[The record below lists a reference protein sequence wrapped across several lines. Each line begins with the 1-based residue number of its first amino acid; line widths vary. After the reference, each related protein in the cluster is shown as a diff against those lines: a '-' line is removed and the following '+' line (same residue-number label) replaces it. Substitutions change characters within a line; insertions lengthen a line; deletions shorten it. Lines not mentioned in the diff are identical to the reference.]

1 MEWFRLSIRKGF
13 QAESSS
19 GLNFAARERAAH
31 PPRFSSIGAT
41 AWFALTLTGIY
52 ALVLSFA
59 LFHHEMWR
67 DEINPWL
74 LARDSAGVFEL
85 FRNLEYEGHPG
96 LWYLLLMP
104 VTRLTNSPV
113 GMQILHLL
121 IASTTVFVVARY
133 APYSTLQK
141 ALFSFGYFPL
151 YEYGVK
157 SRGYA
162 LGLLFVVVTC
172 VLLRQRWR
180 HPLWLALVLCLMSH
194 TSVHACIIAVSITF
208 GLALDYWLNRR
219 TLATD
224 DTVDA
229 WRVYAAFVIVFGAIL
244 LAILQLSPPADAYQ
258 MLGYREDH
266 IRRILTFLQTVFFS
280 PHFFFVIQT
289 WLEAWVSSWTG
300 LEASEAQ
307 QVMRNLQDLFGVYVC
322 VFLATIVV
330 YCRRQPIAQVV
341 FLCGGAGLL
350 HFFTLI
356 HGGRVRHYGFFMIAL
371 ILLLWG
377 GRYLTAWSRGV
388 EKGPPMREAGASF
401 GGMLLTGLL
410 VLHALSGLNA
420 VAADIEHPFS
430 LGKRAAEYIQAENL
444 DSLPMIG
451 HQDFSVTTVVGYL
464 QRQRKVHYVRG
475 NREGSFVFY
484 DEKPQRYVDDSVF
497 LLQTRTLADR
507 TGGKV
512 LMILNLP
519 LSIDVAAQYEI
530 RPLAAFTGA
539 MCRQENFYL
548 YLYEKEFPTRRSETH
563 SDTLR
568 HTLWGPRAMDSSL
581 GPSKGFSPHKLCE
594 D

>member
-1 MEWFRLSIRKGF
+1 MEWFRLSIRRRF
-13 QAESSS
+13 QAKSSS
-19 GLNFAARERAAH
+19 SLNFAARESAAH
-31 PPRFSSIGAT
+31 PPRFSSIGEA
-41 AWFALTLTGIY
+41 AWFAPTLTVIY

-74 LARDSAGVFEL
+74 FARDSAGIFDL

-121 IASTTVFVVARY
+121 IASTTIFIVAKY
-133 APYSTLQK
+133 APFSTLQK
-141 ALFSFGYFPL
+141 SLFPFGYFPL

-157 SRGYA
+157 SRSYA

-180 HPLWLALVLCLMSH
+180 HPLWLALVLCLMSNTNVH
-194 TSVHACIIAVSITF
+194 TFIIAISITF
-208 GLALDYWLNRR
+208 GLALDYWLNCR
-219 TLATD
+219 TLAAD
-224 DTVDA
+224 DTVDVR
-229 WRVYAAFVIVFGAIL
+229 RVYTAFVIVLGAML
-244 LAILQLSPPADAYQ
+244 LAVLQLSPPADAYQ
-258 MLGYREDH
+258 ALGYREDN
-266 IRRILTFLQTVFFS
+266 IRRILTFLQTAFFS
-280 PHFFFVIQT
+280 PHVFFIIRT
-289 WLEAWVSSWTG
+289 WLEVWVSSWAG
-300 LEASEAQ
+300 LEASEAR
-307 QVMRNLQDLFGVYVC
+307 QVMGNLRDLFGVYVC
-322 VFLATIVV
+322 VFLATIAV

-341 FLCGGAGLL
+341 FLCCGAGLL

-377 GRYLTAWSRGV
+377 GRHLTAWSRGI

-410 VLHALSGLNA
+410 VLHALSGLHA
-420 VAADIEHPFS
+420 VAADIKHPFS
-430 LGKRAAEYIQAENL
+430 LGKRAAEYIRAENL

-451 HQDFSVTTVVGYL
+451 HQDFAVTTVVGYL
-464 QRQRKVHYVRG
+464 QRQRKVHYVRR

-497 LLQTRTLADR
+497 LLQIRTLADR

-519 LSIDVAAQYEI
+519 LSIDLAAQYGI
-530 RPLAAFTGA
+530 RSLASFTGA

-548 YLYEKEFPTRRSETH
+548 YLYEGEFPTRHPGTR
-563 SDTLR
+563 SDTLWHKLR
-568 HTLWGPRAMDSSL
+568 KPRATDSSL
-581 GPSKGFSPHKLCE
+581 SPSKGFSPHKLCE